1 MKLFDKTRHEI
12 FSGLSQYKFSEI
24 EKQLNKDLSLDGELK
39 GKSVSAILRNGG
51 KVAEHLKAYLMNM
64 RFQFSYVS
72 EPKNQFDIFYGFVN
86 DGVDLNEAWD
96 ICIKQSPSEYANV
109 IKNSSYLT
117 TLIGHEITD
126 NEHRRNFL
134 KCIMA
139 CISLPGDYSEPEFK
153 NALKDIAIQS
163 IFGVVNTDDTSL
175 YNSAIDKELIKDIC
189 SIRFDER
196 PRSKDELRNLEKS
209 ISSVYLAIS
218 PNLIKKI
225 DSDVY
230 SCLINMSIYN
240 YAARMFLK
248 KIPAELICRNLQDV
262 VHTVV
267 GLAHDNSMVAGV
279 LVRQA
284 LVNVACALPVCLPFI
299 KPTHNEIMGIIE
311 DTPFHQGAAQSVY
324 RKIMH
329 GPMKNFMSSQ
339 IRLER
344 IAQFTEYMKHHDY
357 AINFENA
364 INSPLGKTMIIA
376 DLLDLQGGE
385 SSILIELI
393 EKREIDP
400 EILSKVISR
409 LDPVNITDPGFCSM
423 WASLLNYY
431 QAQAPSTT
439 KEIQKLKR
447 TKQSAVH
454 LLNVHLR
461 IKNKTMIQFI
471 GGMLDDG
478 LLNSGIYDTLNLS
491 PDQLRSH
498 WTKVPSSIKKHALLN
513 DLTL

>member
-1 MKLFDKTRHEI
+1 
-12 FSGLSQYKFSEI
+12 
-24 EKQLNKDLSLDGELK
+24 
-39 GKSVSAILRNGG
+39 
-51 KVAEHLKAYLMNM
+51 
-64 RFQFSYVS
+64 VS

-96 ICIKQSPSEYANV
+96 ICIKQSPSEYSNV
-109 IKNSSYLT
+109 IKNSSYLAP
-117 TLIGHEITD
+117 LIGHEIID
-126 NEHRRNFL
+126 NDHKKNFL

-139 CISLPGDYSEPEFK
+139 CISLPRDYNETEFK
-153 NALKDIAIQS
+153 NALKDISIQS
-163 IFGVVNTDDTSL
+163 IFGIVNTDDASL
-175 YNSAIDKELIKDIC
+175 YHSIIDKELIKDIC
-189 SIRFDER
+189 SISFDEK
-196 PRSKDELRNLEKS
+196 PRNKDDLKTLGQS
-209 ISSVYLAIS
+209 ISSIYLVIS
-218 PNLIKKI
+218 PNLINKI

-230 SCLINMSIYN
+230 SSLINISIYN

-248 KIPAELICRNLQDV
+248 NVPAELICRNLQDV
-262 VHTVV
+262 AHTVV
-267 GLAHDNSMVAGV
+267 GLAHNNSMVAEV

-284 LVNVACALPVCLPFI
+284 LVNVACALPICLPFI
-299 KPTHNEIMGIIE
+299 RPTHNEIMGIIE
-311 DTPFHQGAAQSVY
+311 DTPSHQRATQSVY
-324 RKIMH
+324 KKIMH

-385 SSILIELI
+385 SSMLIELI

-409 LDPVNITDPGFCSM
+409 LDPANITDPGFCSM

-439 KEIQKLKR
+439 KDIQKLKR

-454 LLNVHLR
+454 LLNVHLGIR
-461 IKNKTMIQFI
+461 KKTMNQFI

-478 LLNSGIYDTLNLS
+478 LLNTGICDTLNLS

-498 WTKVPSSIKKHALLN
+498 WTKVPSSIKKHVLMN